1 MAGTRRVRATTRATV
16 VAAALALLPMTAVPA
31 VASAPAAPRASA
43 PSHTAV
49 GAVLHGRVAAA
60 AHAPAVPGARRYT
73 RRIPADV
80 TQVVVVR
87 AARWRSTTGTL
98 TWWSRTSGGWRK
110 VGSARARLGYGGLVV
125 AAARV
130 QSTGTTPAGLF
141 TMTQTFGRQADPGT
155 AMPYTRLTDDHWWV
169 QDRRSPYYNQMR
181 LGSQGGFA
189 RRTHGYNASEHLAR
203 MGAQYDYVSVIDFNR
218 PRPVIGRGSGIFL
231 HAYGDRT
238 TVGCVSIPRSSMRS
252 LLRWMAP
259 GAHPRIV
266 IGKARWLS
274 GPPV

>member
-1 MAGTRRVRATTRATV
+1 MSVHRTPRAGARLLAV
-16 VAAALALLPMTAVPA
+16 VAALAVLPLAELPVASAVPA
-31 VASAPAAPRASA
+31 PIRAAAEV
-43 PSHTAV
+43 AV
-49 GAVLHGRVAAA
+49 GAAPAGRVAAA

-80 TQVVVVR
+80 RQVVVVR
-87 AARWRSTTGTL
+87 ASRWRSTAGTL
-98 TWWSRTSGGWRK
+98 TWWSRTSTGWRK
-110 VGSARARLGYGGLVV
+110 VGTAKARLGYGGLVV

-141 TMTQTFGRQADPGT
+141 TMTETFGRQADPGT
-155 AMPYTRLTDDHWWV
+155 SMPYTRLTDDHWWV

-189 RRTHGYNASEHLAR
+189 RRTRGYNASEHLAR

-238 TVGCVSIPRSSMRS
+238 TVGCVSIPRASMRS
-252 LLRWMAP
+252 LLRWMTP
-259 GAHPRIV
+259 GSHPRIV